1 MAKKKSTGGEDASGA
16 NAAAATGSAPRPLAA
31 PVAAPAATPA
41 RSPLP
46 VQPYVVLARKYRPQT
61 FDDLIGQSAMVQ
73 TLTNAFASGRIA
85 QGYMLT
91 GVRGIG
97 KTTTA
102 RILAR
107 ALNYEREATAEHPAA
122 DRPTIDIRIPGRHC
136 AEIMESRHP
145 DVIEMDAASNTGI
158 DNIREIIESARYRPI
173 LARHKVFIIDEVHM
187 LSKGAFNALLK
198 TLEEPPDHV
207 NFVFATTE
215 IRKVP
220 VTVLSRCQRFDL
232 RRVDVP
238 ELMQHFRNIIGT
250 EGALADDD
258 ALALIARAAEGSV
271 RDGLSI
277 LDQAI
282 ASSATQGSGTH
293 AERASGTHAE
303 RASGTHAERA
313 SGTTGRSHVT
323 AAAVRSML
331 GLADRGRILD
341 LLTHLMRGDA
351 KASLD
356 ALASLHKDGAEPI
369 QALTDLA
376 DAVHVVSRIKAT
388 GADGAADVLSAE
400 ERRRVGG
407 FAAQLSMPLLAR
419 AWQMLLK
426 AIEEAGRAP
435 DQFAAAEMALI
446 RIAYMADLPSPDE
459 VIRALGGASLPAGRG
474 RAVPPQPGAGTQGL
488 VDRGPAIDQAA
499 SSATGENPDLAATTE
514 RDVGGARLAVDAGL
528 DSIDADLDLERD
540 LGFDDPAESG
550 ASAPALAPPIRSFA
564 DVVDLAGVRR
574 DAKLKVHL
582 DEHVSLVKFDANA
595 GAIDLFLLPGAPP
608 ELANDLREKL
618 NAWTQR
624 RWIVMLSKVRGEP
637 PLGEVKRQRA
647 AAEIED
653 LKRHP
658 AVAAVLQEFPDARI
672 SAVRDL
678 AIAPE
683 EDTGTG

>member
-46 VQPYVVLARKYRPQT
+46 AQPYVVLARKYRPQT

-122 DRPTIDIRIPGRHC
+122 HRPTIDIRIPGRHC

-207 NFVFATTE
+207 KFVFATTE

-282 ASSATQGSGTH
+282 ASSATQGSD
-293 AERASGTHAE
+293 AHAE

-407 FAAQLSMPLLAR
+407 FADQLSMPLLAR

-474 RAVPPQPGAGTQGL
+474 RAVPPQPGAGTQGP
-488 VDRGPAIDQAA
+488 VDQGSAIDQAA
-499 SSATGENPDLAATTE
+499 SSAKGENPDLAATAE

-550 ASAPALAPPIRSFA
+550 ASAPAVVPQIRSFA
-564 DVVDLAGVRR
+564 DVVDLAGGRR